1 MKKEECVIF
10 DLDGTLAL
18 IDERR
23 AAAAK
28 PDGGLNWARFF
39 DPELI
44 ALDRPNGPVIEV
56 FRLLRSAGYRMVIF
70 SGRGAETRAATELWL
85 RRHGIEWDFMVMRGE
100 KNYEPDEKLKRE
112 WFEKLDWP
120 CAMVFDDRQKVV
132 DMWRALGLTC
142 FQVAEGNF

>member
-1 MKKEECVIF
+1 
-10 DLDGTLAL
+10 
-18 IDERR
+18 
-23 AAAAK
+23 
-28 PDGGLNWARFF
+28 
-39 DPELI
+39 
-44 ALDRPNGPVIEV
+44 
-56 FRLLRSAGYRMVIF
+56 MVIF
-70 SGRGAETRAATELWL
+70 SGRGAETRVATEAWL

-100 KNYEPDEKLKRE
+100 KNYRPDEELKRE